1 MGGLR
6 ALASP
11 IAVVALALL
20 LLPASAA
27 AQAPGALKGNP
38 RLASLAIEIWPE
50 YDRPAALV
58 IVRAALAEGVKL
70 PAAVAIRLPLASG
83 GPSAV
88 AYSTTADGNLL
99 NLNYERAPAGEFVAI
114 TFVVP
119 ERFFQIEFY
128 EPIATALAARSY
140 RYAWP
145 GDLAADRVSVVVQE
159 PAEAS
164 AISVEPSLEI
174 FTTGREGLRYRA
186 TELGAIEAG
195 KPLPIVVR
203 YTKLDGRPSAELM
216 KPKAVEPPA
225 AAAAPAVSDTWFAGG
240 VRALRAV
247 AWLALAAAPLFFW
260 WVWQRQSP
268 ARRSRP
274 TTLPHGAC
282 TQCGKPQARGNRFCG
297 SCGTKLA

>member
-1 MGGLR
+1 M
-6 ALASP
+6 
-11 IAVVALALL
+11 VALAWLL
-20 LLPASAA
+20 MPASAA

-58 IVRAALAEGVKL
+58 ILRAALAEGVKL

-88 AYSTTADGNLL
+88 AYSTIADGNLL
-99 NLNYERAPAGEFVAI
+99 NLNYERENPGEFVAI

-128 EPIATALAARSY
+128 EPIETALSGRSY
-140 RYAWP
+140 HYAWP
-145 GDLAADRVSVVVQE
+145 GDLAADRVTVVVQE
-159 PAEAS
+159 PAGAS

-174 FTTGREGLRYRA
+174 FTTSREGLRYRA

-216 KPKAVEPPA
+216 KSKAGEAPA
-225 AAAAPAVSDTWFAGG
+225 AAPTVSETWFPGG
-240 VRALRAV
+240 VRALRAG
-247 AWLALAAAPLFFW
+247 AWLALGAAPLFFW
-260 WVWQRQSP
+260 WVWRRQSP
-268 ARRSRP
+268 ARRA
-274 TTLPHGAC
+274 TLPHGAC
-282 TQCGKPQARGNRFCG
+282 TRCGKPQARGNRFCG
-297 SCGTKLA
+297 TCGAKLVQP

>member
-1 MGGLR
+1 MGGLQ

-11 IAVVALALL
+11 LAVVALALL

-58 IVRAALAEGVKL
+58 ILRAAVAEGVKL
-70 PAAVAIRLPLASG
+70 PAAVAMRLPLASG

-88 AYSTTADGNLL
+88 AYSATADGNLL
-99 NLNYERAPAGEFVAI
+99 NLNYERATQANLSPSRSSFPSAFSRLSSTSRLRPPSPRAAIATPGRAIWRPIASLWWFRSPPRPAPYRWSRISRSSPPAG
-114 TFVVP
+114 
-119 ERFFQIEFY
+119 RGC
-128 EPIATALAARSY
+128 ATA
-140 RYAWP
+140 P
-145 GDLAADRVSVVVQE
+145 
-159 PAEAS
+159 
-164 AISVEPSLEI
+164 
-174 FTTGREGLRYRA
+174 

-216 KPKAVEPPA
+216 KPKAGEAPV
-225 AAAAPAVSDTWFAGG
+225 AAAAPAVSDTWFPGG
-240 VRALRAV
+240 VRALRAG

-260 WVWQRQSP
+260 WVWRRQSP
-268 ARRSRP
+268 ARARP
-274 TTLPHGAC
+274 ATLPHGAC

-297 SCGTKLA
+297 SCGTKLG